1 MVIDCLF
8 APVPGEKTSLLSK
21 LFGRG
26 SSKKRSQSVGDRRP
40 GAKPEVEH
48 ATFSAQFPPPD
59 LALQIQG
66 MQLRRH
72 GAATWRQDAATQ
84 SEVNEEDDDY
94 GYSQLS
100 PMHMGQSD
108 AMERSR
114 GWTSDHCRGQ
124 GSCQHGEVVDPRLVS
139 NVTKRDH
146 SVTKSHGRRSM
157 ESNQKC
163 NKRDLKDGGSNGK
176 QNTDPDVL
184 TESRRRNV
192 IGGDMQNIAGSAFA
206 MSTQRDLRGAVSHK
220 RSARSD
226 VKSTQRDGVGSHHQ
240 MDCHATQ
247 TSRLSKQG
255 VDLENWNIDAKHM
268 SSSCHQ
274 DIVVVSPC
282 DQRNT
287 ELKHTQ
293 RSGRR
298 DHCITPAD
306 ERRTKAS
313 MQNNH
318 VAATSPVIE
327 GMEGLKVNQKRHT
340 RRRSRRLAR
349 EEEECC
355 HDCQDTSVRQNLND
369 AVIQPNSPTMLLNN
383 GCPETEHMA
392 ERDGHRLRVFQK
404 YREMYSGSALENA
417 GDASAEYCSYL
428 PQKSH
433 GMSRDSGVNVVGLA
447 TPHGHKYPARSL
459 GGAVCD
465 ASEYLQDSGFNSPR
479 GLQLTPA
486 RSIPPGDGVMY
497 VQNLRH
503 LSDVSTDRQP
513 CPAGGAASPRWRST
527 DVGDARGCSWSSSS
541 RQTVLPA
548 REDSPRSCPKSSLIS
563 AKHKQPIGTSPQS
576 VTMATERAD
585 NQTYANEKVRVRPR
599 DRSPKKHVVGNHG
612 DHNQRSR
619 AAADSFSKHV
629 AEKQTRSS
637 HVNTEG
643 AAEPHFREGLLL
655 ADSSSGQ
662 YMSYKDLGDCKIV
675 AVV

>member
-1 MVIDCLF
+1 M
-8 APVPGEKTSLLSK
+8 
-21 LFGRG
+21 FGRG

-40 GAKPEVEH
+40 NAKPGVEY

-66 MQLRRH
+66 MQLQRH
-72 GAATWRQDAATQ
+72 NAATWQQDVATQ
-84 SEVNEEDDDY
+84 SEVNEEDEDY

-100 PMHMGQSD
+100 PVHMCQSD
-108 AMERSR
+108 ALERSR
-114 GWTSDHCRGQ
+114 GWTSDHSGGQ
-124 GSCQHGEVVDPRLVS
+124 GPCQHGEFMDPCLVS
-139 NVTKRDH
+139 KATKRDR
-146 SVTKSHGRRSM
+146 SVTRSHGRRNM

-163 NKRDLKDGGSNGK
+163 NKHDLKDGGSDSK

-184 TESRRRNV
+184 TEFKRRDVTRSCV
-192 IGGDMQNIAGSAFA
+192 QDIAGSAFA
-206 MSTQRDLRGAVSHK
+206 MSMQRDLRGAVLHK
-220 RSARSD
+220 QSARSD
-226 VKSTQRDGVGSHHQ
+226 AKSTQRDGIGSHHQ
-240 MDCHATQ
+240 MDCHAKQ
-247 TSRLSKQG
+247 TPRLCKQG
-255 VDLENWNIDAKHM
+255 VDPENWNIDAKHISAEHM
-268 SSSCHQ
+268 SRSCHQ
-274 DIVVVSPC
+274 DVVVVSPC

-298 DHCITPAD
+298 DHCITPAN

-318 VAATSPVIE
+318 VVATSPVTD
-327 GMEGLKVNQKRHT
+327 GTEGLKVNQGKRHT

-349 EEEECC
+349 NEEYC

-369 AVIQPNSPTMLLNN
+369 AVIQQNSPTMLLNN
-383 GCPETEHMA
+383 GCPEAEHMA

-404 YREMYSGSALENA
+404 YRELYSGSALENA
-417 GDASAEYCSYL
+417 GDASAEYCGYL

-447 TPHGHKYPARSL
+447 TPHSHKYPARSI
-459 GGAVCD
+459 GGAVGNT
-465 ASEYLQDSGFNSPR
+465 EYLQDSGFNSPR
-479 GLQLTPA
+479 GLQLTPG
-486 RSIPPGDGVMY
+486 RSVPPGDGVTY

-503 LSDVSTDRQP
+503 LPDASTEHQP
-513 CPAGGAASPRWRST
+513 CPAGGAVSPRWRST

-548 REDSPRSCPKSSLIS
+548 REDSPQSCPKSSLIS
-563 AKHKQPIGTSPQS
+563 AKHKHPIGTLPQS
-576 VTMATERAD
+576 VTMATKCAD
-585 NQTYANEKVRVRPR
+585 NQTYAYEKVRVRPR

-612 DHNQRSR
+612 DHYQRSR
-619 AAADSFSKHV
+619 ATADSFSKHTAV
-629 AEKQTRSS
+629 AEKQTRTS